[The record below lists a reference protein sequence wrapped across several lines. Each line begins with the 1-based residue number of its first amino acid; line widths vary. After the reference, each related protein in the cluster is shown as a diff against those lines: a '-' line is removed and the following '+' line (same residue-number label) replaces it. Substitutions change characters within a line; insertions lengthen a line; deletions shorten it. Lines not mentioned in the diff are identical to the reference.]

1 MNPLV
6 RLIATLAILGVVAA
20 ATRSSPSDAAAV
32 ESVRCEIDPPRD
44 VSGLE
49 ACVSLFP
56 QDVELLLELGTAYD
70 ETGRTTEA
78 RSAFRR
84 AAEVDPGDTD
94 AQRRLTELR

>member
-6 RLIATLAILGVVAA
+6 RLLATLAILGVVALA
-20 ATRSSPSDAAAV
+20 SRSSQSDAAAA

-56 QDVELLLELGTAYD
+56 HDVELLLELGTAYD
-70 ETGRTTEA
+70 EAGRTREA
-78 RSAFRR
+78 RSAFHR
-84 AAEVDPGDTD
+84 AVELDPRDGL